1 MPDLFPTTK
10 EAESEAQKELP
21 IVNHLGPDSFKPDG
35 LRPFF
40 EYRKLGIEEL
50 TNGKV
55 GAHVIRA
62 KPGQHAD
69 APRHT
74 HTLDFQF
81 VYVLKGWAVFEYE
94 GYGEHKLVE
103 GSTVYQPPGIK
114 HKEIAHSDDFEVLEI
129 TMPGHERDETVIR
142 GQRYAAT
149 GVPEYWIVDPTAQT
163 MTFLR
168 LADSIYQEQP
178 LAPDGRY
185 RPAVPLCVRLAIG
198 EVVSAGVRGTHYASV
213 GMA

>member
-1 MPDLFPTTK
+1 MPDLFPTTD
-10 EAESEAQKELP
+10 EAEKDKVRELG

-50 TNGKV
+50 TNGRV

-62 KPGQHAD
+62 RHGLHAD

-81 VYVLKGWAVFEYE
+81 IYVLKGWAIFDYE
-94 GYGEHKLVE
+94 GYGQHKLVA

-114 HKEIAHSDDFEVLEI
+114 HQEIDHSEDFEVLEI
-129 TMPGHERDETVIR
+129 TMPAEFET
-142 GQRYAAT
+142 AT
-149 GVPEYWIVDPTAQT
+149 VE
-163 MTFLR
+163 
-168 LADSIYQEQP
+168 
-178 LAPDGRY
+178 
-185 RPAVPLCVRLAIG
+185 
-198 EVVSAGVRGTHYASV
+198 
-213 GMA
+213 

>member
-21 IVNHLGPDSFKPDG
+21 IVNHLGPGSFKPDG

-40 EYRKLGIEEL
+40 EYRGLGIEAL
-50 TNGKV
+50 TGGKV

-62 KPGQHAD
+62 KPGHHPD
-69 APRHT
+69 APRHS

-81 VYVLKGWAVFEYE
+81 VYVLKGWAIFEYE

-129 TMPGHERDETVIR
+129 TMPA
-142 GQRYAAT
+142 QFAT
-149 GVPEYWIVDPTAQT
+149 T
-163 MTFLR
+163 
-168 LADSIYQEQP
+168 
-178 LAPDGRY
+178 
-185 RPAVPLCVRLAIG
+185 
-198 EVVSAGVRGTHYASV
+198 EVE
-213 GMA
+213 

>member
-1 MPDLFPTTK
+1 MPDLFPTTE
-10 EAESEAQKELP
+10 EATQDQAQNQAREIG

-40 EYRKLGIEEL
+40 EYRPLGIDRL
-50 TNGKV
+50 TGGKV

-62 KPGQHAD
+62 RPGLHAD

-81 VYVLKGWAVFEYE
+81 VYVLKGWAIFEYE
-94 GYGEHKLVE
+94 GHGQHKLVE

-129 TMPGHERDETVIR
+129 TMPAEFETR
-142 GQRYAAT
+142 
-149 GVPEYWIVDPTAQT
+149 TA
-163 MTFLR
+163 
-168 LADSIYQEQP
+168 D
-178 LAPDGRY
+178 
-185 RPAVPLCVRLAIG
+185 
-198 EVVSAGVRGTHYASV
+198 
-213 GMA
+213 